1 MSIYS
6 MNYTGR
12 IDFDVNEVSATYR
25 EENGQGTLTVRWLL
39 GHYGLNSNSQLFLT
53 MEGDETSESRR
64 FDLGVIGAGQGEI
77 VLPPTQF
84 RNPELIKL
92 RLKVVEVNPDGIPMI
107 LAQGDKISPVNLDSN
122 NRSRSFLKIVNSPDL
137 TVPWRVEFPDDEP
150 VLMVSDRDELFLKL
164 RNKSPLF
171 EPLVLSDVVRQIFVW
186 IAISDLAY
194 GSEILKEWI
203 LFFEQLTC
211 PHGFIQEDRSHEDDT
226 EAVMRFANDV
236 SEEFAKKHNFTQS
249 ISSIIE
255 AEEQSRNG

>member
-12 IDFDVNEVSATYR
+12 IDFEVNEVSASYR

-64 FDLGVIGAGQGEI
+64 FGLGLLGVGQGEI
-77 VLPPTQF
+77 VLPITQF

-92 RLKVVEVNPDGIPMI
+92 RLKVVEVDSDGIPMI
-107 LAQGDKISPVNLDSN
+107 LAQGDKISPLNLNSN
-122 NRSRSFLKIVNSPDL
+122 NRSRSFLKIMNSPDL
-137 TVPWRVEFPDDEP
+137 TVPWRVGFPDDEP
-150 VLMVSDRDELFLKL
+150 VLYVSDRDELFLKL

-171 EPLVLSDVVRQIFVW
+171 EPLVLAEVVRQIFVW
-186 IAISDLAY
+186 IATSDLAY
-194 GSEILKEWI
+194 GSEVLKEWI

-211 PHGFIQEDRSHEDDT
+211 PHGFIQEDRSHEDDS
-226 EAVMRFANDV
+226 EAVMQFANDV